1 MKATKD
7 ALAQRRAQLPPTQQF
22 SPKALGIATLSSEEK
37 MYALLHELHRRCDHR
52 GSDVRVDV
60 GKPYRFNAWP
70 RDGLDTN
77 RWVWRHPVATRWQR
91 AGHINVLELST
102 ILLAMR
108 WRVRASHSVGTRV
121 CFCVDSQVAIA
132 VAAKCRS
139 SSKMLNQVV
148 RRICAHTLATF
159 TMPFYIYV
167 HTSMNPAD
175 GPSRLADA
183 AAGERPV
190 PLL

>member
-77 RWVWRHPVATRWQR
+77 RCVWRHPVATRWQR

-108 WRVRASHSVGTRV
+108 
-121 CFCVDSQVAIA
+121 
-132 VAAKCRS
+132 
-139 SSKMLNQVV
+139 
-148 RRICAHTLATF
+148 
-159 TMPFYIYV
+159 
-167 HTSMNPAD
+167 
-175 GPSRLADA
+175 
-183 AAGERPV
+183 
-190 PLL
+190 